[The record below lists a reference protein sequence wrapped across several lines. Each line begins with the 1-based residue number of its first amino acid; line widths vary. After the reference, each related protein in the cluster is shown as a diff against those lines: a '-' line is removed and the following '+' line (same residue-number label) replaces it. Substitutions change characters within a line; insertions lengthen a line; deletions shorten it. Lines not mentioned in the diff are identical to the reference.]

1 MGEMDSEEELHRQD
15 ESVDFS
21 SVDPYKATVS
31 VRASRVRSRLV
42 FTLLDAI
49 CVVAGYSVAQVTYFR
64 DKAPGLYWQ
73 YLAAFLLT
81 ALVVTLVAN
90 HVFGLY
96 GRMWRH
102 AGVEEARQL
111 ILSAAVTVC
120 VLVALYP
127 LGKRARF
134 EHVPLTVIVVGC
146 MFSTVGMGVLRFHS
160 RLFAW
165 QRGARRVG
173 MRVAIV
179 GSRDAGAA
187 AIREMLRSPG
197 AGLVPVAVFDDDD
210 RAHGLSM
217 VGVPVV
223 GSINDIPNAASRYTL
238 QQVLLDDS
246 QPTPGDS
253 RKGPAGLRKGPPDHE
268 GSPRREPSRRRH
280 RAGSFVATG
289 T

>member
-1 MGEMDSEEELHRQD
+1 MLPEARVGA
-15 ESVDFS
+15 S
-21 SVDPYKATVS
+21 SADPQKGNVA

-49 CVVAGYSVAQVTYFR
+49 CVVAGYSVAQVIYFR

-73 YLAAFLLT
+73 HLATFLVT

-111 ILSAAVTVC
+111 IFSAAVTVA
-120 VLVALYP
+120 VLVAFYP
-127 LGKRARF
+127 LGKRAQF
-134 EHVPLTVIVVGC
+134 ERVPMTVVFVGC
-146 MFSTVGMGVLRFHS
+146 MFATMGMGLLRFHS

-165 QRGARRVG
+165 QRGTRRVG
-173 MRVAIV
+173 LRVAVV

-197 AGLVPVAVFDDDD
+197 AGLVPVAVFDDDP

-223 GSINDIPNAASRYTL
+223 GTIEDIPAAASRYTL
-238 QQVLLDDS
+238 QQVLLTIPD
-246 QPTPGDS
+246 P
-253 RKGPAGLRKGPPDHE
+253 PAR
-268 GSPRREPSRRRH
+268 SSRRSWWPAR
-280 RAGSFVATG
+280 RPDSP
-289 T
+289 